1 MNSSLHMPTFTDKT
15 ILRLINYNSW
25 SKYTS
30 PYTSEEIRL
39 KESCILVSLNFK
51 DFKAAYGT
59 PPFTLS
65 FRDKYDSLIGIF
77 TYQMHADPTK
87 LECNLSLAE
96 CLFLGAFY
104 TVRSYLSRTES
115 IEKLMGYPDI
125 AEWLLWNN
133 P

>member
-1 MNSSLHMPTFTDKT
+1 MNTSFHIPSFSDKK
-15 ILRLINYNSW
+15 ILRLINSNSW
-25 SKYTS
+25 IKYTS
-30 PYTSEEIRL
+30 PYIYEEIRL
-39 KESCILVSLNFK
+39 KESCILASLNFK

-65 FRDKYDSLIGIF
+65 FRDKYDSLIGVF
-77 TYQMHADPTK
+77 TYQMRADPIK

-96 CLFLGAFY
+96 CLFLDSFHSE
-104 TVRSYLSRTES
+104 RSYLSRTES
-115 IEKLMGYPDI
+115 IEKLMGYTDI